1 MYGTVATPGLP
12 TTNLKS
18 VFTAMGDLD
27 NKRIVL
33 GLSGGIACYKTAEL
47 LRRLQDQG
55 GVADVVMTDAATH
68 FITPTTFQALSG
80 RPVYTS
86 AWDARIP
93 NSMAHINLTR
103 GADAILIAPASADL
117 IAKLVHGLADDLLT
131 TLCLARGACPL
142 LVAPAM
148 NREMWEH
155 PATQR
160 NVRQLALDGV
170 IVLGPGSGDQACGET
185 GDGRMLE
192 PHQLLSELIAFF
204 QPKVLA
210 GRHVL
215 ITAGPTHERIDP
227 VRVISNRSS
236 GKTGYA
242 LAQAAREAGARVTLV
257 SGPTALPC
265 PWGVER
271 INVESAR
278 QMHSAVMQHTGLA
291 DIFIA
296 VAAVADWHVANAS
309 DQKIKKVEGQAS
321 SGPPPLQ
328 FAPNPD
334 ILAHVA
340 ALPDG
345 PWCVGFAAETE
356 NLHEYAAAKRRRKG
370 IPLLVGNLAQDAM
383 DADTTTFI
391 LFDDDGAHPQPRLLK
406 LHAARALIQA
416 IAQRAPQR

>member
-1 MYGTVATPGLP
+1 
-12 TTNLKS
+12 
-18 VFTAMGDLD
+18 MGDLD

-68 FITPTTFQALSG
+68 FMTPTTFQALSG

-86 AWDARIP
+86 AWDTRIP
-93 NSMAHINLTR
+93 NSMAHINLSR

-160 NVRQLALDGV
+160 NIRQLADDGV
-170 IVLGPGSGDQACGET
+170 IVLGPGCGDQACGET

-192 PHQLLSELIAFF
+192 PHQLLAELIAFF

-215 ITAGPTHERIDP
+215 ITAGPTAERIDP

-242 LAQAAREAGARVTLV
+242 LAQAAREAGATVTLV

-271 INVESAR
+271 ISIESAR
-278 QMHSAVMQHTGLA
+278 QMHAAVMQHTGQA

-296 VAAVADWHVANAS
+296 VAAVADWHVANAA
-309 DQKIKKVEGQAS
+309 DHKIKKVEGQAS
-321 SGPPPLQ
+321 SGPPALQ

-334 ILAHVA
+334 ILAEVA

-383 DADTTTFI
+383 EGETTTFI
-391 LFDDDGAHPQPRLLK
+391 LFDDNGAHPQPK
-406 LHAARALIQA
+406 LHKLQAARALIQA
-416 IAQRAPQR
+416 IAQRIP

>member
-1 MYGTVATPGLP
+1 
-12 TTNLKS
+12 
-18 VFTAMGDLD
+18 MGDLD

-68 FITPTTFQALSG
+68 FMTPTTFQALSG
-80 RPVYTS
+80 RSVYTS
-86 AWDARIP
+86 AWDTRIP

-160 NVRQLALDGV
+160 NIRQLADDGV
-170 IVLGPGSGDQACGET
+170 IILGPGCGDQACGET

-192 PHQLLSELIAFF
+192 PHQLLAELVAFF

-215 ITAGPTHERIDP
+215 ITAGPTAERIDP

-242 LAQAAREAGARVTLV
+242 LAQAAREAGAVVTLV

-271 INVESAR
+271 INIESAR
-278 QMHSAVMQHTGLA
+278 QMHAAVMQHTGQA

-296 VAAVADWHVANAS
+296 VAAVADWHVANAA
-309 DQKIKKVEGQAS
+309 DHKIKKVEGQAS
-321 SGPPPLQ
+321 SGPPALQ

-334 ILAHVA
+334 ILAEVA

-383 DADTTTFI
+383 DGDTTTFI
-391 LFDDDGAHPQPRLLK
+391 LFDDNGAHPQPK
-406 LHAARALIQA
+406 LHKLQAARALIQA
-416 IAQRAPQR
+416 IAQRIT